1 MVFTSF
7 AILPTVSR
15 SMAIP
20 LGLPGT
26 WVMVAAAVGYSF
38 LVPNS
43 IGLWAI
49 IAVVVIALIAEVLE
63 FILSGRY
70 TKKYGGSSR
79 SSWGAII
86 GGLVGVFVG
95 VPIPIIGSVIGGF
108 IGAFAGALVAEFTRG
123 SGAEV
128 STRAATGAVV
138 GRAVAA
144 AVKVAL
150 GMVIAVWVVAAAIS

>member
-1 MVFTSF
+1 MLL
-7 AILPTVSR
+7 ILLILVLCGSLLL
-15 SMAIP
+15 IP

-38 LVPNS
+38 LVTQS
-43 IGLWAI
+43 IGIVTLVAI
-49 IAVVVIALIAEVLE
+49 LAIAILAEILE
-63 FILSGRY
+63 FVVAGGY

-86 GGLVGVFVG
+86 GGLIGVVIG
-95 VPIPIIGSVIGGF
+95 VPIPVIGSVIGGF
-108 IGAFAGALVAEFTRG
+108 LGAFIGALAAEFSRG
-123 SGAEV
+123 TSVDA
-128 STRAATGAVV
+128 STKVATGAVV

-150 GMVIAVWVVAAAIS
+150 GMVIAVWVVAAAIG